1 MNLEELL
8 NVSDVFQPKSGS
20 FITLDQLTTE
30 DLIPFR
36 GVHEFETCLEQVQSG
51 STYQNHFYF
60 WQDMRL
66 SCQAHRQQRILF
78 IELMPPSDRVKKW
91 PAPVCLLQLEIIE
104 FKTLTSTEAKM
115 NYVISLN
122 HQLLMMANAIAN
134 ADTRWV
140 CWSDGKIGR
149 NPKSPGAML
158 SAMRSDKPKPKKSWW
173 NF

>member
-1 MNLEELL
+1 
-8 NVSDVFQPKSGS
+8 
-20 FITLDQLTTE
+20 
-30 DLIPFR
+30 
-36 GVHEFETCLEQVQSG
+36 
-51 STYQNHFYF
+51 
-60 WQDMRL
+60 MRL

-158 SAMRSDKPKPKKSWW
+158 SAMRSDKSKPKKSWW